1 MAQQPLV
8 EGEKSKLLAV
18 RLPERLS
25 VAIDLVAK
33 ERGVSRSS
41 LARAFLEAAVNDLQE
56 DAA

>member
-25 VAIDLVAK
+25 AAIDLVAQ

-41 LARAFLEAAVNDLQE
+41 LARALLEAAVNDLQG